1 MRQATTHERPDWVPR
16 RLTLYEKRSRS
27 TRWLVERPERLLG
40 WWLFLVVVGLLGIVV
55 FVLIGK
61 PGYYAVP
68 VIVPGLL
75 QLVVDLVYIPRA
87 FRAWRD
93 SGGRS
98 VAARSER

>member
-1 MRQATTHERPDWVPR
+1 MRQVTRQDRPDWVPR

-27 TRWLVERPERLLG
+27 TRWLIERPERLLG
-40 WWLFLVVVGLLGIVV
+40 WWLLLILFGLLGVV
-55 FVLIGK
+55 IFAVIGK
-61 PGYYAVP
+61 PGYAVP
-68 VIVPGLL
+68 LVTPGLL

-98 VAARSER
+98 PAARCGR

>member
-1 MRQATTHERPDWVPR
+1 MRQATSHDRPDWVPR
-16 RLTLYEKRSRS
+16 RLMLYEKRSRS

-40 WWLFLVVVGLLGIVV
+40 WRLFVVLVSLLGVVV

-61 PGYYAVP
+61 PGYDAVP

-98 VAARSER
+98 AATRSER